1 MSRKQKRR
9 GRLHLAKRA
18 ISDLLEIEAYSIEQW
33 GKRAATKYL
42 KEIEVGL
49 QLIREDPGILRPL
62 EGLPAQLRFYRV
74 NKHFLVCDA
83 ARESTV
89 VLTVIHG
96 SMDLPNRLGE
106 LVPQLATEVAMLRDQ
121 LDSSRRK

>member
-1 MSRKQKRR
+1 MSPKQKRR
-9 GRLHLAKRA
+9 GTLHLTKRA
-18 ISDLLEIEAYSIEQW
+18 ISDLLGIEAHSVEQW

-42 KEIEVGL
+42 KEIEAGL

-74 NKHFLVCDA
+74 NKHFLVCDVA
-83 ARESTV
+83 PESIV
-89 VLTVIHG
+89 VLSVIHG

-106 LVPQLATEVAMLRDQ
+106 LVPQLAAEVAMLREQ
-121 LDSSRRK
+121 LDFSRKK